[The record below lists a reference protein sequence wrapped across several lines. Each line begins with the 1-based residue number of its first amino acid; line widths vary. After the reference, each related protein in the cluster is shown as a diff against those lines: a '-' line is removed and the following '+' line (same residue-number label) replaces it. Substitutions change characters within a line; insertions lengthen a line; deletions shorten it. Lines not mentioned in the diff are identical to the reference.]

1 MVVVFVFVFSSR
13 RRHTRG
19 ALVTGVQTCSLPI
32 FRFDKPDDIG
42 AAWDL
47 ALTSDRPVV
56 IDFITDPDVPPLPP
70 HITWEQA
77 KALMGTLRKGDPDE
91 GGIIKQSAKQL
102 LASFGATVD

>member
-1 MVVVFVFVFSSR
+1 MLGFKGIRV
-13 RRHTRG
+13 
-19 ALVTGVQTCSLPI
+19 
-32 FRFDKPDDIG
+32 DKPDDIG

-56 IDFITDPDVPPLPP
+56 IEFITDPDVPPLPP

-102 LASFGATVD
+102 LASFGATVDRSEEHTSELQSLMRTSYAAFCLKKK